1 MTDLGRL
8 ERVGAM
14 RDVWPDEARDFTPWL
29 ASETNITLLS
39 ETLGLGPD
47 GLEVEGVEEFVG
59 PFRADIL
66 CRDTNSA
73 EGDRVLIENMYGRS
87 DHDHLGKL
95 LTYGAGLRARTV
107 VLIAEDIR
115 PEHRAALDWLNT
127 LSDDDHR
134 FFAVTVDLWRIGD
147 SLTAPRFNVVVAPN
161 DWTRAVRSPATRSQ
175 SEFGDLYVRY
185 WTGLAEVI
193 ASRETAIRPRKALSQ
208 YWTTFGLGRTHFQLA
223 ANASARDSFLTAAF
237 EAFGAGPRVGFRQ
250 LHSERAAIEAELGF
264 LLEWDEVEG
273 RKVAK
278 ASVRRPADVRDIE
291 DWPSQHAWLADK
303 LTALYRVLA
312 PRVRHLDLTDTDDFS

>member
-8 ERVGAM
+8 ERVAAM

-29 ASETNITLLS
+29 ALEANIALLS

-73 EGDRVLIENMYGRS
+73 EGDRILIENMYGRS

-134 FFAVTVDLWRIGD
+134 FFAVTVDIWKIGN
-147 SLTAPRFNVVVAPN
+147 SLPAPRFNVVVAPN
-161 DWTRAVRSPATRSQ
+161 DWTRAVRSPTTRSQ

-185 WTGLAEVI
+185 WTGLAEMI
-193 ASRETAIRPRKALSQ
+193 ASRDTDIRPRKALSQ

-237 EAFGAGPRVGFRQ
+237 EAFGAAPRVGFRQ
-250 LHSERAAIEAELGF
+250 LQSERAAIESELGF
-264 LLEWDEVEG
+264 PLEWDEVEG

-278 ASVRRPADVRDIE
+278 ASVRRRADVRDVE
-291 DWPSQHAWLADK
+291 DWPSQHAWLADR
-303 LTALYRVLA
+303 LTALYRVFS
-312 PRVRHLDLTDTDDFS
+312 PGVRDLDLTVTEDFS